1 MWRRG
6 AKKGDLVEF
15 EAGGCVVVVAYRK
28 KNLRFY
34 FEFAP
39 ICTIFA
45 EI

>member
-1 MWRRG
+1 MSSRG
-6 AKKGDLVEF
+6 AKKGDSVDF

-28 KNLRFY
+28 KNCCFY
-34 FEFAP
+34 LEFAP